1 MYPEQHTHSAP
12 SSWSDFND
20 AEAQQSGFDLIPK
33 GTQAVVRMTIKPG
46 GFVVPVRGW
55 TGGYATA

>member
-12 SSWSDFND
+12 SSWNDFND

-33 GTQAVVRMTIKPG
+33 GTQAMVRMTIKPG
-46 GFVVPVRGW
+46 VLNCIQ
-55 TGGYATA
+55 

>member
-12 SSWSDFND
+12 SSWNDFND

-33 GTQAVVRMTIKPG
+33 GSLTITTPVTMCCVSIWIVAMTGDP
-46 GFVVPVRGW
+46 P
-55 TGGYATA
+55 